1 MDTNA
6 TAIATPEVAPAQ
18 APAPAPVVAQTPA
31 PTPQMVDGGAVD
43 SVTSGKMNWKDIV
56 ISVIVIGVGVLGAI
70 YYRKAIKKLDDQ
82 VSGEEFDNL
91 AGKVDEHDANLKKA
105 LGGKYKKM

>member
-6 TAIATPEVAPAQ
+6 PAPATPEVAPA
-18 APAPAPVVAQTPA
+18 PAPVQAPVVASAPA
-31 PTPQMVDGGAVD
+31 PQMAEGGAVD

-56 ISVIVIGVGVLGAI
+56 ISVVVIAVGVLGAI

-82 VSGEEFDNL
+82 VTGEEFDNL

-105 LGGKYKKM
+105 LGNKYKKM

>member
-6 TAIATPEVAPAQ
+6 PAPATPEV
-18 APAPAPVVAQTPA
+18 APAPAPVVAPTPA
-31 PTPQMVDGGAVD
+31 PAPQMADGGAVD

-56 ISVIVIGVGVLGAI
+56 ISVVVIAVGVLGAI

-82 VSGEEFDNL
+82 VTGEEFDNL

-105 LGGKYKKM
+105 LGSKYKKM

>member
-1 MDTNA
+1 MDTN
-6 TAIATPEVAPAQ
+6 AIATPEVAPAATPAPASVSAPIQ
-18 APAPAPVVAQTPA
+18 TPAPAPQYSE
-31 PTPQMVDGGAVD
+31 GGAID

-56 ISVIVIGVGVLGAI
+56 ISVVVIAVGVLGAF

-82 VSGEEFDNL
+82 VTGEEFDNL

-105 LGGKYKKM
+105 LGPKYKKM

>member
-6 TAIATPEVAPAQ
+6 PAPATPEV
-18 APAPAPVVAQTPA
+18 APAPAPVVAPTPA
-31 PTPQMVDGGAVD
+31 PAPQMADGGAVD

-56 ISVIVIGVGVLGAI
+56 ISVVVIAVGVLGAI

-82 VSGEEFDNL
+82 VTGEEFDNL

-105 LGGKYKKM
+105 LGNKYKKM

>member
-6 TAIATPEVAPAQ
+6 TATTEVAPVA
-18 APAPAPVVAQTPA
+18 APAPAPVMTSAPA
-31 PTPQMVDGGAVD
+31 PTPQMVEGGAID
-43 SVTSGKMNWKDIV
+43 NMTSGKMNWKDIL
-56 ISVIVIGVGVLGAI
+56 ISVIIIGVGVYTI
-70 YYRKAIKKLDDQ
+70 FYYRKAIKKLDDQ

-105 LGGKYKKM
+105 LGTKYKKM

>member
-6 TAIATPEVAPAQ
+6 PAPATPEV
-18 APAPAPVVAQTPA
+18 APAPAPVVAPTPA
-31 PTPQMVDGGAVD
+31 PAPQMAEGGAVD

-56 ISVIVIGVGVLGAI
+56 ISVVVIAVGVLGAI

-82 VSGEEFDNL
+82 VTGEEFDNL

-105 LGGKYKKM
+105 LGNKYKKM

>member
-6 TAIATPEVAPAQ
+6 PAPATPEVAPAPAPATVVAS
-18 APAPAPVVAQTPA
+18 APAPAP
-31 PTPQMVDGGAVD
+31 QMAEGGAVD
-43 SVTSGKMNWKDIV
+43 SMTSGKMNWKDIAISIVV
-56 ISVIVIGVGVLGAI
+56 IAVGVLGAM

-82 VSGEEFDNL
+82 VTGEEFDNL

-105 LGGKYKKM
+105 LGNKYKKM